1 MRRYNFPLK
10 LINMARNH
18 KLLLAMSIAVAAVGF
33 VGLVL
38 NIRAL
43 MDSKMS
49 STMDS
54 KVSSNE
60 SPSESSTEVTE
71 RAISEQKEQVQPPVV
86 AASPAMTQQAQ
97 TFSHSKEEL
106 SQLLKK
112 SKDESEVCKAKVDK
126 ARAKLS
132 KTLMSAE
139 EFKQALKLLEE
150 SDLTPPSSQQIYLA
164 FEEGMPTN
172 WDGSSFLDNVITAG
186 GCETVIHYK
195 LLKSVVEKAA
205 KHPGRF
211 PIEQIR
217 SASRAFLYTGAER
230 PSPLSVE
237 MMRVSFLKDLV
248 QAKEVDP
255 SFESKVSDLD
265 ALARGLMDKIQDDL
279 RACQNAP
286 DCLKSLP
293 NEFEQSRKVREA
305 YLRLLK
311 EIWPNQNS

>member
-1 MRRYNFPLK
+1 MRRRNFPLK

-38 NIRAL
+38 NVRAL

-49 STMDS
+49 STMDP
-54 KVSSNE
+54 KVSSSE
-60 SPSESSTEVTE
+60 SPSEPSTEVTE
-71 RAISEQKEQVQPPVV
+71 RAISEQKEQVQPSPSPVQ
-86 AASPAMTQQAQ
+86 TQLVRS
-97 TFSHSKEEL
+97 FSHSKEEL
-106 SQLLKK
+106 NQLLKK
-112 SKDESEVCKAKVDK
+112 SKEESEVCKAKVDK

-132 KTLMSAE
+132 KSLMSAE

-164 FEEGMPTN
+164 FEEGMPTE
-172 WDGSSFLDNVITAG
+172 WDGPSFLEDVIAAG

-217 SASRAFLYTGAER
+217 SASRAFLFTGAER

-237 MMRVSFLKDLV
+237 LMRVSFLKDLV
-248 QAKEVDP
+248 QVKEVDA

-265 ALARGLMDKIQDDL
+265 ALARGLMDKLQGDL